1 MDPKRKRGPGRP
13 SEGAREAILAAA
25 RSLFAENGFDATTTE
40 AILERSGVS
49 KGAMYHHFPG
59 KLELFEAVYVQV
71 EDESVARLVERA
83 RGETPLEI
91 IRTGSHGYLAES
103 AGDSDFVRI
112 GLTQARPVLG
122 FERWRELAA
131 ERGVGVVEGLFR
143 AAIDAGQ
150 LAAVDPAAAASIW
163 TAVLIEGGLMVATAD
178 DKDAARETAGE
189 VLDRLL
195 EGLGATDT
203 PPTAALD
210 L

>member
-1 MDPKRKRGPGRP
+1 MDRKRKRGPGRP

-25 RSLFAENGFDATTTE
+25 RGLFAENGFDATTTE

-131 ERGVGVVEGLFR
+131 ERGVGVVEALFR
-143 AAIDAGQ
+143 AAIEAGE
-150 LAAVDPAAAASIW
+150 LTPVDPGAAASIW
-163 TAVLIEGGLMVATAD
+163 TAVLIEGGLMVATAED
-178 DKDAARETAGE
+178 RETAQEAAGA

-195 EGLGATDT
+195 EGMATTDGS
-203 PPTAALD
+203 ARKLR
-210 L
+210 